1 MPISAVLVGIIIVLL
16 ISNIFLIIR
25 VAVLRNYLH
34 LFETR
39 MGEIEARLG
48 PKKQKGTERLTTHG
62 LKTREFETGN
72 PAEDS

>member
-1 MPISAVLVGIIIVLL
+1 MPISTVLVGIIIVLL

-39 MGEIEARLG
+39 MGEIEARLA
-48 PKKQKGTERLTTHG
+48 PKNKKELNNEQ
-62 LKTREFETGN
+62 ETVRTQV
-72 PAEDS
+72 AH

>member
-1 MPISAVLVGIIIVLL
+1 MPISTVLVGIIIVLL

-39 MGEIEARLG
+39 MGEIEARLA
-48 PKKQKGTERLTTHG
+48 PKNKKE
-62 LKTREFETGN
+62 LKDEQETVRT
-72 PAEDS
+72 

>member
-1 MPISAVLVGIIIVLL
+1 MPISTVLVGIIIVLL

-39 MGEIEARLG
+39 MGEIEARLA
-48 PKKQKGTERLTTHG
+48 PKNKKE
-62 LKTREFETGN
+62 LKDEQEIVRTQV
-72 PAEDS
+72 AH